1 MTRVYYWQGALGQDK
16 LLSEHR
22 EVIVQILN
30 QDYAPTDLEKLHGN
44 NQQIIYSFRVNIRD
58 RLLFTTRVI
67 DDKSY
72 LHVLEYIENHDYQKS
87 RFLKHHQVLKHCNAK
102 LDQEVN
108 QLQFELM
115 SDNEHL
121 PVFEKSETT
130 AHVEKIGLDYFN
142 QQFIELKHNQQQA
155 LRQPLP
161 LILTGVGGSGKT
173 YTALSVLRQ
182 FIGACDIN
190 QPGRILYVTNE
201 PNLVNKIKMD
211 WVAFCGEIPESI
223 QVEHLTY
230 LELLKQCIHMESN
243 IADHYAD
250 WAKNQKS
257 YSTEINA
264 TTQYEEFRICS
275 VYTQEQYMQL
285 GVHQSRLNPEHRPAL
300 YQQYENFQDYLINQ
314 KLIDAVFSAFTA
326 EPKYQLIVVDE
337 AQLFSLRQLKN
348 IHQLAINSAI
358 LYCMDPLQNLV
369 DTTAIRQL
377 YQQLHWSQE
386 RGLGIHTI
394 SLDKTYRCSEL
405 VVRAVNAILTAKHEF
420 MGTVDKTEA
429 HNLVVDNSHTDAGY
443 VALTSEKQL
452 NQYQA
457 ILDRHISPDFAV
469 ITHPALIENARQR
482 FQTPLVFTVNQIQGL
497 DYHTIVIYQLFSGE
511 ISINNCKKIHLS
523 LLESKNKKISQ
534 KDKRVNQEL
543 APWFNTLYTAYTRAK
558 HTLLIV
564 EETTRHDALL
574 NRIKQA
580 ITTDATIIKPELSG
594 DWHAEIRRQ
603 QNLGH
608 AEIVERIKQQPIIPA
623 AFSLETGKPK
633 QKNQKSITS
642 EVLVSEARLF
652 FENFD
657 KTKNVEELVQHEN
670 FLDIVFENK
679 FSVDDKAPK
688 SLFQHIIENNDFTHR
703 FCVVLKLRGKIKPEF
718 VKKAIA
724 IEYPDVPVRMSKIL
738 IVHIFIYYLSLLEDE
753 SVAIWLDRIFEKFE
767 KDEQEKIKYEIANI
781 WVEINQSCV
790 IFFSEAVKLQKSFF
804 LPAFFSKILAT
815 KIDETNN
822 TPLYFLTTI
831 VRGRELLSYL
841 VDKKEDVLLNIP
853 SEVWTCFL
861 VNSDGTRSDYT
872 PLIKLVY
879 TIDGVKIF
887 NKFLESKS
895 LGPIFMQIYIEL
907 CAINPTQRCS
917 LLWFI
922 IAQDG
927 TEVLKT
933 MIEDHSDK
941 IQNLPIEAWSFLT
954 PEDLGKHSRRSAIFE
969 LTATDKGLEVL
980 KMLIEQHYDIIEK
993 ISSET
998 WGLRT
1003 GPKGSMPSALYN
1015 LVNSEKGLQ
1024 ILGMLM
1030 ERNSNILHLPLSVWT
1045 EWVTCG
1051 EMTLTRTKEGSLFF
1065 KETDWILSPQSALS
1079 RLKDQVEKFPD
1090 KKTILDKLKEIY
1102 GNDFGNQSEVLNNNL
1117 SFQTP

>member
-1 MTRVYYWQGALGQDK
+1 MTRVYYWQGASGESE
-16 LLSEHR
+16 LLSEHG
-22 EVIVQILN
+22 EVIDKILN
-30 QDYAPTDLEKLHGN
+30 QIYAPADLEKLHGN
-44 NQQIIYSFRVNIRD
+44 NRQIIYSFRVNIRD

-173 YTALSVLRQ
+173 YTALAVLRQ

-300 YQQYENFQDYLINQ
+300 YQQYENFQDYLISQ
-314 KLIDAVFSAFTA
+314 KLIDPVFSAFTA

-469 ITHPALIENARQR
+469 ITYPALIEKACER
-482 FQTPLVFTVNQIQGL
+482 FQTPLVFTLNQIQGL

-608 AEIVERIKQQPIIPA
+608 AEIVEQIKKQPIIPA
-623 AFSLETGKPK
+623 KFSLQAGKPK

-679 FSVDDKAPK
+679 FSVDDTAPK

-703 FCVVLKLRGKIKPEF
+703 FCVVLQLKAKITSAF
-718 VKKAIA
+718 VKKAI
-724 IEYPDVPVRMSKIL
+724 EYPNIPFRMSKIL
-738 IVHIFIYYLSLLEDE
+738 IVHIFIHYLSLLEDE
-753 SVAIWLDRIFEKFE
+753 SVAIWLDRTFEKFK
-767 KDEQEKIKYEIANI
+767 KDDQENIQHEIANR
-781 WVEINQSCV
+781 WVEENQLWVMFLSP
-790 IFFSEAVKLQKSFF
+790 EVKLQKSFF
-804 LPAFFSKILAT
+804 FPAVFSKILAT
-815 KIDETNN
+815 RIDETNN
-822 TPLYFLTTI
+822 TPLYLLTTLEK
-831 VRGRELLSYL
+831 GREFLSYL
-841 VDKKEDVLLNIP
+841 VDQKEDVLRNIP
-853 SEVWTCFL
+853 NEVWTRFL
-861 VNSDGTRSDYT
+861 VNPDGINLHVT
-872 PLIKLVY
+872 PLIKLIF
-879 TIDGVKIF
+879 TLEGVKIF
-887 NKFLESKS
+887 NKFLRSKS

-907 CAINPTQRCS
+907 CKINSNRRCS

-922 IAQDG
+922 IAQKG

-933 MIEDHSDK
+933 MIEDHGDK
-941 IQNLPIEAWSFLT
+941 IQYFPIEAWSFLT
-954 PEDLGKHSRRSAIFE
+954 PEDLEEHSRRSAIFE
-969 LTATDKGLEVL
+969 LTATDNGLLVL
-980 KMLIEQHYDIIEK
+980 EMLIKQHYDIIEK
-993 ISSET
+993 ISPET

-1003 GPKGSMPSALYN
+1003 GSKGSKPSALYN

-1024 ILGMLM
+1024 ILGMLI
-1030 ERNSNILHLPLSVWT
+1030 EGNNNIIDLPLEAWTCSV
-1045 EWVTCG
+1045 
-1051 EMTLTRTKEGSLFF
+1051 
-1065 KETDWILSPQSALS
+1065 IHSALKVTS
-1079 RLKDQVEKFPD
+1079 NNSKNRSFFEKEQTLIPIKNSALDCLKEKIEKFPD